1 MIWVHDDEHTQNF
14 LSIPDLYSPEPL
26 LETMHLINSKRV
38 LLFVALLAMLVLGL
52 VHPCVADDDRN
63 DNDGD
68 WDDNDDRCN
77 GSVLGNVC
85 YECYQ
90 NCVSNIS
97 TQQDGTVECTCT
109 CDDGSTPQCN
119 VRTDDDGD
127 FDDGDDDFDDDDD
140 K

>member
-1 MIWVHDDEHTQNF
+1 
-14 LSIPDLYSPEPL
+14 
-26 LETMHLINSKRV
+26 MHLVNSKRV

-52 VHPCVADDDRN
+52 VHPCVADN
-63 DNDGD
+63 DNNNWDNNDGD

-90 NCVSNIS
+90 NCVENIS
-97 TQQDGTVECTCT
+97 TQEDGTVECTCT

-119 VRTDDDGD
+119 VRTDDGMND
-127 FDDGDDDFDDDDD
+127 FDGDD

>member
-1 MIWVHDDEHTQNF
+1 MVWVHDDEHSQNF
-14 LSIPDLYSPEPL
+14 LSIPDSYTPEPL
-26 LETMHLINSKRV
+26 LEIMHLINSKRV

-52 VHPCVADDDRN
+52 VHPSIADDDR
-63 DNDGD
+63 D

-77 GSVLGNVC
+77 GSVVGNVC

-90 NCVSNIS
+90 NCVTNIS

-119 VRTDDDGD
+119 VRTDDDFDD
-127 FDDGDDDFDDDDD
+127 FDVFDDDDVFDD